1 MITGAASADVG
12 LLVVA
17 ATPGEFE
24 AGFPITTTDYTA
36 SSETKGHSYKAVNM
50 TAGGQTREHVILA
63 RGLGV
68 SQLIVAVNKLD
79 AAEPPWSQARFDE
92 IRSRLLPFL
101 KTSGFAP
108 KRIRFVPISGL
119 NGINIKENTMN
130 KADDSLFKWYKG
142 PTLIDAID
150 NFVPAKRNIGTYC
163 NNNSLSFHVFSYI
176 LQHHAIIYHNSL

>member
-1 MITGAASADVG
+1 VTATAT
-12 LLVVA
+12 VA
-17 ATPGEFE
+17 
-24 AGFPITTTDYTA
+24 
-36 SSETKGHSYKAVNM
+36 
-50 TAGGQTREHVILA
+50 AGGQTREHVILA

-176 LQHHAIIYHNSL
+176 LQHHAIIIYHNSL